1 MQPDQA
7 GDLVAGILTRNDVSF
22 GSRDDGRAHRVL
34 CGSTAI
40 YIECNQW
47 GDDDTVVSLAAVVLE
62 QIPETAQAHA
72 LERVNKLNCEG
83 YFGKYCFYGDL
94 IKLEHD
100 LLASRMQADEL
111 MNALGIVANR
121 ADETDNELKNELGG
135 KTWEETE
142 EEARSEEEAL
152 DT

>member
-7 GDLVAGILTRNDVSF
+7 ADLVAGILTRNDVSF

-34 CGSTAI
+34 YGSTAI
-40 YIECNQW
+40 YLECNQW
-47 GDDDTVVSLAAVVLE
+47 GDDDTVVSLAATVLE
-62 QIPETAQAHA
+62 QIPEDARTQA
-72 LERVNKLNCEG
+72 LERINKLNCES
-83 YFGKYCFYGDL
+83 YFGKFCLYGDL

-111 MNALGIVANR
+111 MHALGIIANR
-121 ADETDNELKNELGG
+121 ADENDDELKKDLGG
-135 KTWEETE
+135 KTWGDVE
-142 EEARSEEEAL
+142 EEARSEAEAL